1 MFEGVLVEDE
11 KVRERGKNKINNE
24 AKDPTKCQLVSR
36 CFQLL
41 GYKLPPKV
49 IKIKPSRMREEKGIN
64 IESSPGD
71 KKQ

>member
-11 KVRERGKNKINNE
+11 KVRQRGKNKVNNE

-41 GYKLPPKV
+41 GYKLLPEV
-49 IKIKPSRMREEKGIN
+49 IKIK
-64 IESSPGD
+64 
-71 KKQ
+71 